1 MKPWHNK
8 NDCEHLRTYHAYYPV
23 PTAALLWCGVPH
35 DDVQEELNRINPHPH
50 IRGVFTHPFI
60 PCFEVRCRIIH
71 DAIESRT
78 LAASRENGKVTDE
91 HIAPERRHVSREHLK
106 AWIAKEHPAD
116 KPAFLFDEVERKTHS
131 SINADTFRAL
141 QADRDAARA
150 KLERVKAD
158 AQNLRAEVENKGFQ
172 IAAMEK
178 QIDALNAKLKAT
190 GAPDDRSETTYLNII
205 AALLD
210 CIAGNL
216 PNVEKHPSFASE
228 AKLIEAID
236 GHFRG
241 YGGLSQSTLSRKFPA
256 AKRSMAA
263 Q

>member
-8 NDCEHLRTYHAYYPV
+8 NDCEHLRAYHAYYPV
-23 PTAALLWCGVPH
+23 PAAALLWCGVPP
-35 DDVQEELNRINPHPH
+35 DDVQEELNRISPHPH

-150 KLERVKAD
+150 ELEKAKAWAAETIREMD
-158 AQNLRAEVENKGFQ
+158 AMRGERDSLRAMV
-172 IAAMEK
+172 
-178 QIDALNAKLKAT
+178 DKAS
-190 GAPDDRSETTYLNII
+190 APGERAETTYLNII
-205 AALLD
+205 GAMLALMLGKSPAGKPQSVFDNQAAIIAALLGHHEGKPGISARTLED
-210 CIAGNL
+210 
-216 PNVEKHPSFASE
+216 KFA
-228 AKLIEAID
+228 
-236 GHFRG
+236 
-241 YGGLSQSTLSRKFPA
+241 A
-256 AKRSMAA
+256 AKRSLTAT
-263 Q
+263 

>member
-8 NDCEHLRTYHAYYPV
+8 NDCEHLRAYHAYYPV
-23 PTAALLWCGVPH
+23 PAAALLWCGVPP
-35 DDVQEELNRINPHPH
+35 DDVQEELNRISQHPH

-78 LAASRENGKVTDE
+78 LAASRENGKVTDD

-131 SINADTFRAL
+131 SINADHFRAL

-150 KLERVKAD
+150 ELEKAKAWAAETIREMD
-158 AQNLRAEVENKGFQ
+158 AMRGERDSLRAMV
-172 IAAMEK
+172 
-178 QIDALNAKLKAT
+178 DKAS
-190 GAPDDRSETTYLNII
+190 APGERAETTYLNII
-205 AALLD
+205 GAMLALMLGKSPAGKPQSVFDNQAAIIAALLGHHEGKPGISARTLED
-210 CIAGNL
+210 
-216 PNVEKHPSFASE
+216 KFA
-228 AKLIEAID
+228 
-236 GHFRG
+236 
-241 YGGLSQSTLSRKFPA
+241 A
-256 AKRSMAA
+256 AKRSLTAT
-263 Q
+263 